1 MSEDHRT
8 KRIVVRF
15 TEDDLAW
22 LNEQAEDEGVE
33 PATLVRMI
41 VARLRKGRAPLVSMM
56 SAAPTAPRMV
66 QRADIADLFE
76 DDGRT
81 LKSLKALPREIS
93 DAIESI
99 EWVEDGTDESGK
111 TRYRPKV
118 KLFDKNAA
126 NFTLLKHFGGLPDP
140 TPPAPKT
147 NNILNVLSIDDQQ
160 ILLGLIEAV
169 GRGAQA
175 TGGGDPIERRDG

>member
-15 TEDDLAW
+15 TENDLAW

-81 LKSLKALPREIS
+81 LKSLKALPRGAGNWRRRS
-93 DAIESI
+93 DRTSRRLSRTASCSPTIRI
-99 EWVEDGTDESGK
+99 MV
-111 TRYRPKV
+111 R
-118 KLFDKNAA
+118 
-126 NFTLLKHFGGLPDP
+126 FGGSFILGISPSSLPAALMSRFRAG
-140 TPPAPKT
+140 APKT
-147 NNILNVLSIDDQQ
+147 ATDLRIANDWRS
-160 ILLGLIEAV
+160 APTAS
-169 GRGAQA
+169 GRPRAWVA
-175 TGGGDPIERRDG
+175 MRWRCT

>member
-66 QRADIADLFE
+66 QRADSPTCSRMTA
-76 DDGRT
+76 GR
-81 LKSLKALPREIS
+81 SRA
-93 DAIESI
+93 
-99 EWVEDGTDESGK
+99 
-111 TRYRPKV
+111 
-118 KLFDKNAA
+118 
-126 NFTLLKHFGGLPDP
+126 
-140 TPPAPKT
+140 
-147 NNILNVLSIDDQQ
+147 
-160 ILLGLIEAV
+160 
-169 GRGAQA
+169 
-175 TGGGDPIERRDG
+175 